1 MIIPLGMLMK
11 DGHSLGVPKRGW
23 SLPWIWLL
31 ESKMSN
37 VAKFMEA
44 EFFPNVSYLG
54 FCMIVRL
61 MLS

>member
-11 DGHSLGVPKRGW
+11 DGHSLGVLKRGW

-44 EFFPNVSYLG
+44 EFFPNVRSKG
-54 FCMIVRL
+54 G
-61 MLS
+61 